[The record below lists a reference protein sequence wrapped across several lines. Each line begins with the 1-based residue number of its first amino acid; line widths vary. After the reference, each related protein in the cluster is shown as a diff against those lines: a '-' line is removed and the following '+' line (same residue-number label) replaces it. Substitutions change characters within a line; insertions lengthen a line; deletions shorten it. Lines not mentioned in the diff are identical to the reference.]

1 MEKLKSKNWWEAAV
15 IRAIR
20 TFCQTFASLIGVGA
34 ALEDINW
41 LRIISVSLT
50 ATILSLATS
59 IATNLPEVDTKASEP
74 PVQEDL
80 PTSPAITSEDLIE
93 EETKS

>member
-1 MEKLKSKNWWEAAV
+1 MNKLTSKSWWEAAL

-50 ATILSLATS
+50 AMILSLATS
-59 IATNLPEVDTKASEP
+59 VATDLPELDHACMDPIKTENFENSK
-74 PVQEDL
+74 
-80 PTSPAITSEDLIE
+80 SEDSKE
-93 EETKS
+93 AE

>member
-1 MEKLKSKNWWEAAV
+1 MDKLKSKSWWEAAL

-20 TFCQTFASLIGVGA
+20 TFCQTFASMIGVGA
-34 ALEDINW
+34 ALEDLNW

-59 IATNLPEVDTKASEP
+59 IATGLPEADISKPKTSEIP
-74 PVQEDL
+74 ETEDL
-80 PTSPAITSEDLIE
+80 PNSDPNNE
-93 EETKS
+93 EEEDIES

>member
-1 MEKLKSKNWWEAAV
+1 MQKLKSKTWWEAAL

-59 IATNLPEVDTKASEP
+59 IATNLPEV
-74 PVQEDL
+74 ED
-80 PTSPAITSEDLIE
+80 PNTVVVSTDPAPKDP
-93 EETKS
+93 EETEESNS